1 MRRWFKQLGNMD
13 MVLQESLIDLFH
25 LPMSLPAYEEYQDF
39 NVLVAMQ
46 QIVMTRMFGAT
57 LGARVFLWLKLT
69 LSSWMRNI

>member
-46 QIVMTRMFGAT
+46 QIVRQGCLELP
-57 LGARVFLWLKLT
+57 LGPGFFCG
-69 LSSWMRNI
+69 